1 MALSLS
7 GEEHLLPNKN
17 LVLDGVAKVPQDP
30 RDPWSLAALASTSRA
45 YLNIFGV
52 CTR

>member
-30 RDPWSLAALASTSRA
+30 LGPLDPFGHSLVAP
-45 YLNIFGV
+45 
-52 CTR
+52 